1 MKYMEKI
8 EKRKS
13 IREFWDRPLEAKTI
27 EEIRAFLPQAMRLIR
42 EIDVE
47 LCVVTAP
54 DAGEKLEGVAGYRG
68 KCFHAPAYLVLL
80 SEKAD
85 YYVENAGFITEDLCL
100 KLTEMELSHCWLTV
114 HDGEAVKKALQ
125 IESDKEAVTVLA
137 CGYGKKERTKKR
149 LDIFTP
155 SNVSFRERDGHVA
168 PKISQDEL
176 VFQSR
181 WGKKVEWD
189 EGGMDPLLDKAL
201 YAASLAPSF
210 LNRQPYRY
218 LLQGNRVLVCLKNED
233 MTNDN
238 DTLLDIGATML
249 NFDAIASQQD
259 QVNWTMGSPGGTE
272 DLGIPE
278 HYEVVA
284 YYDWD

>member
-137 CGYGKKERTKKR
+137 LGYGKKERTKKR

-155 SNVSFRERDGHVA
+155 SNVSVRERDGHVA
-168 PKISQDEL
+168 PKIAQEDL

-189 EGGMDPLLDKAL
+189 EGGMDPLLDKAF

-218 LLQGNRVLVCLKNED
+218 LLQGNRVLACLKNED

>member
-1 MKYMEKI
+1 MP
-8 EKRKS
+8 
-13 IREFWDRPLEAKTI
+13 PLS
-27 EEIRAFLPQAMRLIR
+27 RMR
-42 EIDVE
+42 
-47 LCVVTAP
+47 
-54 DAGEKLEGVAGYRG
+54 
-68 KCFHAPAYLVLL
+68 
-80 SEKAD
+80 
-85 YYVENAGFITEDLCL
+85 
-100 KLTEMELSHCWLTV
+100 
-114 HDGEAVKKALQ
+114 
-125 IESDKEAVTVLA
+125 
-137 CGYGKKERTKKR
+137 
-149 LDIFTP
+149 IFTP

-218 LLQGNRVLVCLKNED
+218 LLQGNRVLACLKNED

-259 QVNWTMGSPGGTE
+259 QVDWTMGSPGGTE